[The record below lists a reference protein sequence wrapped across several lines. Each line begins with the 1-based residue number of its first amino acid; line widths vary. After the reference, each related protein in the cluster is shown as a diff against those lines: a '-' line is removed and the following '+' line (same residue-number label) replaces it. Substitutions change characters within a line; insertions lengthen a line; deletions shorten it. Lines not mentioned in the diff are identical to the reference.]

1 MSGPRSS
8 ELNDANNIDRFG
20 RWPTAA
26 AFAYASAIASSPTV
40 PEALS
45 SPRDRSCRCECVRQ
59 ETRRQGR
66 PVVPRR
72 RLEALGTWMILDVGH
87 VEHRRRPTRLCSERL
102 LEWIRE
108 LGHDDPV
115 ERTRAVVLT
124 RLVLEHQQHFPSY
137 ITAEVVVAERAG
149 DDAEMC
155 EHEIACRGGRRT
167 VTVRI
172 EAGGAVVPRRLTIAR
187 DGEIVAAGA

>member
-1 MSGPRSS
+1 
-8 ELNDANNIDRFG
+8 
-20 RWPTAA
+20 
-26 AFAYASAIASSPTV
+26 
-40 PEALS
+40 
-45 SPRDRSCRCECVRQ
+45 
-59 ETRRQGR
+59 
-66 PVVPRR
+66 
-72 RLEALGTWMILDVGH
+72 MILDVGH
-87 VEHRRRPTRLCSERL
+87 VQHRRRSACLCSERL

-108 LGHDDPV
+108 LGRDDPV
-115 ERTRAVVLT
+115 ERTRAVVLA

-137 ITAEVVVAERAG
+137 VTAEIVVAERAG

-187 DGEIVAAGA
+187 DGELVGARARRLCTEEGGKHERDHWQQTAHQISAGKACRRLCASNHGESMAAGLTAM